1 MQKHRESVQ
10 AGVRGTFNPA
20 VGGDDGFIRRSSYNG
35 EAQMAAAMADK
46 LPPPVVCHEI
56 SYHPTLDFIILLII
70 HPFATYTQVDIH
82 DYHPPKMSSDD
93 VFFGQVRRTSETIK
107 ANPYANIPPPPV
119 VDINDYVAPKM
130 SSDDVFFG
138 QKRRTSE
145 HINANAYAH
154 AVPPPVVDI
163 NDYVP
168 PKMSTDDVFF
178 GQQKWTAAQIAANPM
193 AAVPPPP
200 AVTVNYGDHVR
211 RTSGVITLPSNLQVR

>member
-154 AVPPPVVDI
+154 AVLLWLISMITFLLKCLPM
-163 NDYVP
+163 
-168 PKMSTDDVFF
+168 MSSSVNKN
-178 GQQKWTAAQIAANPM
+178 GQLLKSLLIQWQP
-193 AAVPPPP
+193 
-200 AVTVNYGDHVR
+200 YLHH
-211 RTSGVITLPSNLQVR
+211 LPSP